1 MAKKEKTEKPAATKK
16 AAKKV
21 KAATPKTK
29 KATKPKAAKTPKPKA
44 KEAPKA
50 PKQVVPETARVLNS
64 EVVFD
69 GPLFKILRD
78 RLIEPGGAE
87 NVRDVIRHNGSV
99 VILAIDGSKNKKR
112 PLDCGRAAV
121 SPRRKSVSV
130 GTAGRQTR

>member
-78 RLIEPGGAE
+78 RLM
-87 NVRDVIRHNGSV
+87 N
-99 VILAIDGSKNKKR
+99 
-112 PLDCGRAAV
+112 RAAQKCA
-121 SPRRKSVSV
+121 RRHPPQ
-130 GTAGRQTR
+130 RQRCYFGYGPLQEQEETPGS